1 MKKNIF
7 LITLLLA
14 FTTLIAGVDENNKNT
29 EAASNRNIEVK
40 GTVTDFAN
48 GDALAGVEVQIKET
62 KQKAYT
68 DFDGEF
74 SFDEITP
81 GKYTI
86 VVSYIS
92 YDKSIVEE
100 IEVKNSAEGISIKLK
115 DL

>member
-1 MKKNIF
+1 MKY
-7 LITLLLA
+7 
-14 FTTLIAGVDENNKNT
+14 TLIIAFLFSITAVFAGVDESNKNA
-29 EAASNRNIEVK
+29 EASKRTTVEVK
-40 GTVTDFAN
+40 GQVTDFTS
-48 GDALAGVEVQIKET
+48 GDVLPGVEVQIKET
-62 KQKAYT
+62 KQKAFT

-74 SFDEITP
+74 SFDELNP

-100 IEVKNSAEGISIKLK
+100 IEVEKNEKLSIKLK